1 MNEKPIENRGE
12 IIIYRA
18 EDNTVQLDVRME
30 NETVWLSQQQMV
42 QLFNSTKQ
50 NISLHIGN
58 IFREGELQ
66 KEATVKEYLTVQ
78 TEGNRQ
84 ICRKVLY
91 YNLDVIIS
99 VGYRVKSQRG
109 VQFRQWANRILKDYL
124 VKGYAVNEKLRREQL
139 SDLRQLVQI
148 VGRTV
153 QSKAVES
160 ADETQAIFDVV
171 LDYTYALD
179 TLDNYD
185 YERLTVKETTPEER
199 FHATYENAMQT
210 IAALREK
217 FGGSTLFGNEKDDSF
232 KSSIGQIYQT
242 FGGKDLY
249 PSVEE
254 KAAMLLYLVT
264 KNHSFSDGNKR
275 IAATL
280 FLWFLNNNGILYR
293 EDGTK
298 RLADNTLVALTLM
311 IAESRT
317 EEKDTMVKVVVNLI
331 NQKN

>member
-1 MNEKPIENRGE
+1 MNENNQ
-12 IIIYRA
+12 IIIYQT
-18 EDNTVQLDVRME
+18 EDGQTQVDVRME
-30 NETVWLSQQQMV
+30 NDTVWLTTSQMAT
-42 QLFNSTKQ
+42 LFEREES
-50 NISLHIGN
+50 NIRRHVIN
-58 IFREGELQ
+58 VFKEGELE
-66 KEATVKEYLTVQ
+66 KENNVHFLHVNGVKKPVPF
-78 TEGNRQ
+78 
-84 ICRKVLY
+84 

-109 VQFRQWANRILKDYL
+109 VKFRQWANKILKDYL
-124 VKGYAVNEKLRREQL
+124 VKGYAVNDRLRRDQL
-139 SDLRQLVQI
+139 GELRQLVQV
-148 VGRTV
+148 VGRTL
-153 QSKAVES
+153 QYQDINAT
-160 ADETQAIFDVV
+160 ADGRALFDVV
-171 LDYTYALD
+171 VDYTYALD

-185 YERLTVKETTPEER
+185 YERLTIERTTSKEPFR
-199 FHATYENAMQT
+199 ATYENAM
-210 IAALREK
+210 REIRRLHDK
-217 FGGSTLFGNEKDDSF
+217 FGGSQWFGNEKDDSF

-242 FGGKDLY
+242 FGGEELY

-293 EDGTK
+293 TDGTK

-317 EEKDTMVKVVVNLI
+317 EEKDVMVKVVVNLI
-331 NQKN
+331 NQRNT